1 MAPLAIAWKTCERAL
16 FLRRPSAASVV
27 PVAARRVRLKATREG
42 SSSSSSSSSDA
53 HVRNLASALYRLEG
67 KAVEEER
74 DTFANGKVRKNG
86 NASREREEEEGEGDF
101 EVKGLFEGDET
112 EEEKKKKKLPNVV
125 IVSRPNVGK
134 SALFNR
140 LSGRQAA
147 LVADIPGVTRDRL
160 YAEVSS
166 EKLDFVLVDTG
177 GLFSESDFKGDLNPE
192 VLRSK
197 MTKQVGT
204 ALEEAVA
211 LVFVVDGQ
219 EGVTQSDIEVLQ
231 SLFFDYF

>member
-86 NASREREEEEGEGDF
+86 NASREREEEGGDF

-112 EEEKKKKKLPNVV
+112 EEEKKKKLPNVV
-125 IVSRPNVGK
+125 IVGRPNVGK